1 MRALPH
7 GRAVSAE
14 RNKHREITAARAN
27 IPTRTVAGRRQVT
40 GAGEVSAARERTAV
54 RNAAERKS
62 SRKITPTREVATM
75 LEALPEPMRRAVDE
89 FERFLALERNR
100 SVHTVRAYV
109 GDVVSLLDHA
119 ASLGAHSVADLDL
132 AVLRGWLARQRRAG
146 AARTTL
152 ARRAAAARTFT
163 EWARM
168 VGLAT
173 DDPGRVLSSARPHR
187 TLPAVLGHDE
197 ALALMTESQAGA
209 MNERPTDE
217 ALELR
222 DRLIVEL
229 LYATGIRVSELVG
242 LDVGDVDRRRRV
254 LRVLGKGAKERT
266 VPYGLPADLAL
277 ESWLVRGRPRLA
289 RSDSGSAI
297 LLGLRGRRIDPRT
310 VRRVVHD
317 RLRTISGAPDLGP
330 HGLRHTAATH
340 LLEAGA
346 DLRAVQELLGHRS
359 LATTQIYTHVS
370 VERLRRAYD
379 QAHPR
384 A

>member
-209 MNERPTDE
+209 MNEQPTDE

-340 LLEAGA
+340 LLEGGA

>member
-14 RNKHREITAARAN
+14 RDKHREVTAARAN
-27 IPTRTVAGRRQVT
+27 IPTRTVAGTRKVT
-40 GAGEVSAARERTAV
+40 GAGEVTAARERTPA

-62 SRKITPTREVATM
+62 SRKITPTREVAPM
-75 LEALPEPMRRAVDE
+75 LEALPEPMRRAVDD

-168 VGLAT
+168 VGLAA
-173 DDPGRVLSSARPHR
+173 DDPGGALSSPRPHR

-197 ALALMTESQAGA
+197 ALALMTENQAGE

-242 LDVGDVDRRRRV
+242 LDAGDVDRRRRV

-266 VPYGLPADLAL
+266 VPYGLPADVAL

-289 RSDSGSAI
+289 TSDSGSAI
-297 LLGLRGRRIDPRT
+297 LLGLRGGRIDPRT

-317 RLRTISGAPDLGP
+317 RLRTVSGAPDLGP

-340 LLEAGA
+340 LLEGGA

>member
-1 MRALPH
+1 MREVPH

-14 RNKHREITAARAN
+14 RDKNREVTAARAN
-27 IPTRTVAGRRQVT
+27 IPTRTVAGTRKIT
-40 GAGEVSAARERTAV
+40 GAGEVTAARERTPV
-54 RNAAERKS
+54 RNAVKRKS
-62 SRKITPTREVATM
+62 SRKITPTRGVAPM
-75 LEALPEPMRRAVDE
+75 LDALPEPMRRAIDD

-100 SVHTVRAYV
+100 SAHTVRAYV
-109 GDVVSLLDHA
+109 GDAVGLLDHA
-119 ASLGAHSVADLDL
+119 ASLGAHSVPDLDL

-168 VGLAT
+168 VGLVT
-173 DDPGRVLSSARPHR
+173 DDPGRALSSPRPHR

-197 ALALMTESQAGA
+197 AVALMTGSQAGA

-266 VPYGLPADLAL
+266 VPYGLPADVAL
-277 ESWLVRGRPRLA
+277 ESWLVCGRPRLA

-297 LLGLRGRRIDPRT
+297 LLGLRGARIDPRT

-340 LLEAGA
+340 LLEGGA

>member
-14 RNKHREITAARAN
+14 RNKHREITAARVN
-27 IPTRTVAGRRQVT
+27 IPTGTVAGTRKAT
-40 GAGEVSAARERTAV
+40 GAGEVTAARERTAV

-340 LLEAGA
+340 LLEGGA

>member
-14 RNKHREITAARAN
+14 REKNREATAARAN
-27 IPTRTVAGRRQVT
+27 IPTRTVAGTRKLA
-40 GAGEVSAARERTAV
+40 GAGEVIAARERTPA

-62 SRKITPTREVATM
+62 SRKITPTREVAPM
-75 LEALPEPMRRAVDE
+75 LEALPEPMRRAVDD

-168 VGLAT
+168 VGLAA
-173 DDPGRVLSSARPHR
+173 DDPGGALSSPRPHR

-197 ALALMTESQAGA
+197 ALALMTENQAGA
-209 MNERPTDE
+209 MNARPTDE

-242 LDVGDVDRRRRV
+242 LDAGDVDRRRRV
-254 LRVLGKGAKERT
+254 LRVLGKGSKERT
-266 VPYGLPADLAL
+266 VPYGLPADVAL

-289 RSDSGSAI
+289 TSDSGSAI

-317 RLRTISGAPDLGP
+317 RLRTVSGAPDLGP

-340 LLEAGA
+340 LLEGGA

>member
-119 ASLGAHSVADLDL
+119 ASLGARSVADLDL

-340 LLEAGA
+340 LLEGGA

>member
-14 RNKHREITAARAN
+14 REKNREATAARAN
-27 IPTRTVAGRRQVT
+27 IRTRTVAGTRKVT
-40 GAGEVSAARERTAV
+40 GAGEVIAARERTPA

-62 SRKITPTREVATM
+62 SRKITPTREVAPM
-75 LEALPEPMRRAVDE
+75 LEALPEPMRRAVDD

-168 VGLAT
+168 VGLAA
-173 DDPGRVLSSARPHR
+173 DDPGGALSSPRPHR

-197 ALALMTESQAGA
+197 ALALMTENQAGE

-242 LDVGDVDRRRRV
+242 LDAGDVDRRRRV

-266 VPYGLPADLAL
+266 VPYGLPADVAL

-317 RLRTISGAPDLGP
+317 RLRTVSGAPDLGP

-340 LLEAGA
+340 LLEGGA

>member
-40 GAGEVSAARERTAV
+40 GGGEVSAARERTAV

-340 LLEAGA
+340 LLEGGA

>member
-14 RNKHREITAARAN
+14 RDKHREVTAARAN
-27 IPTRTVAGRRQVT
+27 IPTRTVAGTRKVT
-40 GAGEVSAARERTAV
+40 GAGEVTAARERTPA

-62 SRKITPTREVATM
+62 SRKITPTREVAPM
-75 LEALPEPMRRAVDE
+75 LEALPEPMRRAVDD

-168 VGLAT
+168 VGLAA
-173 DDPGRVLSSARPHR
+173 DDPGRALSSPRPHR

-197 ALALMTESQAGA
+197 ALALMTENQAGA
-209 MNERPTDE
+209 MNARPTDE

-242 LDVGDVDRRRRV
+242 LDAGDVDRRRRV

-266 VPYGLPADLAL
+266 VPYGIPADVAL

-297 LLGLRGRRIDPRT
+297 LLGLRGGRIDPRT

-317 RLRTISGAPDLGP
+317 RLRTVSGAPDLGP

-340 LLEAGA
+340 LLEGGA

>member
-14 RNKHREITAARAN
+14 RDKHREVTAARAN
-27 IPTRTVAGRRQVT
+27 IPTRTVAGTRKVT
-40 GAGEVSAARERTAV
+40 GAGEVTAARERTPA

-62 SRKITPTREVATM
+62 SRKITPTREVAPM
-75 LEALPEPMRRAVDE
+75 LEALPEPMRRAVDD

-100 SVHTVRAYV
+100 SAHTVRAYV

-152 ARRAAAARTFT
+152 ARRAAATRTFT

-168 VGLAT
+168 VGLAA
-173 DDPGRVLSSARPHR
+173 DDPGRALSSPRPHR

-197 ALALMTESQAGA
+197 ALALMTENQAGE

-242 LDVGDVDRRRRV
+242 LDAGDVDRRRRV
-254 LRVLGKGAKERT
+254 LRVLGKGSKERT
-266 VPYGLPADLAL
+266 VPYGLPADVAL

-289 RSDSGSAI
+289 TSDSGSAI

-317 RLRTISGAPDLGP
+317 RLRTVSGASDLGP

-340 LLEAGA
+340 LLEGGA

>member
-14 RNKHREITAARAN
+14 RDKNREVTAARAN
-27 IPTRTVAGRRQVT
+27 IPTRTVAGTRK
-40 GAGEVSAARERTAV
+40 GAGASEVTAARERTPM
-54 RNAAERKS
+54 RNAVERKS
-62 SRKITPTREVATM
+62 SRKITPTREVAPM
-75 LEALPEPMRRAVDE
+75 LEALPEPMRRAVDD

-100 SVHTVRAYV
+100 SAHTVRAYV

-173 DDPGRVLSSARPHR
+173 DDPGRALSSPRPHR

-197 ALALMTESQAGA
+197 AVALMTESQAGT

-242 LDVGDVDRRRRV
+242 LDLGDVDRRRRV

-266 VPYGLPADLAL
+266 VPYGLPADVAL

-289 RSDSGSAI
+289 RSDSGSAV
-297 LLGLRGRRIDPRT
+297 LLGLRGGRIDPRT

-340 LLEAGA
+340 LLEGGA

>member
-340 LLEAGA
+340 LLEGGA

>member
-132 AVLRGWLARQRRAG
+132 ALLRGWLARQRRAG

-340 LLEAGA
+340 LLEGGA

>member
-14 RNKHREITAARAN
+14 REKNREATAARAN
-27 IPTRTVAGRRQVT
+27 IRTRTVAGTRKVT
-40 GAGEVSAARERTAV
+40 GAGEVIAARERTPA

-62 SRKITPTREVATM
+62 SRKITPTREVAPM
-75 LEALPEPMRRAVDE
+75 LEALPEPMRRAVDD

-152 ARRAAAARTFT
+152 ARRAAAARSFT
-163 EWARM
+163 EWARI

-173 DDPGRVLSSARPHR
+173 DNPGRALSSPRPHR

-197 ALALMTESQAGA
+197 AQTLMTESQAGA

-222 DRLIVEL
+222 DQLIVEL

-266 VPYGLPADLAL
+266 VPYGLPADVAL

-297 LLGLRGRRIDPRT
+297 LLGLRGGRIDPRT

-340 LLEAGA
+340 LLEGGA

>member
-14 RNKHREITAARAN
+14 RNKHRELTAARAN

-132 AVLRGWLARQRRAG
+132 AVLRGWLARQRRGG

-340 LLEAGA
+340 LLEGGA

>member
-14 RNKHREITAARAN
+14 RNKHRELTAARAN

-340 LLEAGA
+340 LLEGGA